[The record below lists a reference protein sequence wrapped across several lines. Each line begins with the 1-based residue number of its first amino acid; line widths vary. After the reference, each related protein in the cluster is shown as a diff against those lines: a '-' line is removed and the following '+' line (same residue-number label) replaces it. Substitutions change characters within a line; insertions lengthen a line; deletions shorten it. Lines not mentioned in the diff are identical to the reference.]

1 MVRRTIVLLAVLC
14 FLPSFAASRDVFDRV
29 HDGFADSKG
38 VRIHYAE
45 LGRRGPLI
53 VMIHGFPDFWYT
65 WRDQM
70 AALSRRYH
78 VVAIDQR
85 GYNLSDQPDD
95 VAQYDI
101 TLLADDVAAVIR
113 DVGETKAVIV
123 GHDWGGAVAWQ
134 FSMQHPEM
142 TDRLIVLN
150 TPHPRGLLRELRE
163 NPQQRANAAYARA
176 FQQDGAEATLNLEAF
191 AGSYGP
197 DPVVIEHYAEA
208 FRRSSPKGALAYYK
222 RNYPREPYAD
232 VPMPLVQARVLC
244 IHGLD
249 DPFLLAAGWNST
261 WTFLAKGMTLVTVPG
276 ASHFVQRDA
285 SELVTKTIKNWLIA
299 EGIR

>member
-1 MVRRTIVLLAVLC
+1 MVRRSIVVLALLC
-14 FLPSFAASRDVFDRV
+14 CLPSFAASRDVFDRV
-29 HDGFADSKG
+29 RDGFADSKG

-45 LGRRGPLI
+45 LGHRGPLI

-78 VVAIDQR
+78 LVAIDQR

-101 TLLADDVAAVIR
+101 TILADDVAAVIR
-113 DVGETKAVIV
+113 DVGQTKAVIV

-142 TDRLIVLN
+142 TV
-150 TPHPRGLLRELRE
+150 
-163 NPQQRANAAYARA
+163 
-176 FQQDGAEATLNLEAF
+176 
-191 AGSYGP
+191 
-197 DPVVIEHYAEA
+197 
-208 FRRSSPKGALAYYK
+208 
-222 RNYPREPYAD
+222 
-232 VPMPLVQARVLC
+232 PLVQTPVLC

-261 WTFLAKGMTLVTVPG
+261 WTFLAKGMTLVTIPG

-299 EGIR
+299 EGVR